1 MNQTVQLD
9 RRHTRG
15 FTLIELLVVISII
28 ALLISI
34 LMPSLSRAREQAKGV
49 HCLAR
54 LKEFGNAFAA
64 YENTSNGALPPP
76 QWQPDANTFEV
87 RPGVPYTGNT
97 GTNGRLIEYGWSEI
111 LFSYVYHQEVRFP
124 EAFPVQRNIEGTR
137 WEKYLVCG
145 AVGDD
150 GVTSGSYRVYLPS
163 WGVNNAT
170 LDQRGRWNLDHRTG
184 PIRGPIRGAQREM
197 IRPKMPLIGDA
208 NEFSERGDGIG
219 DNDCSYIE
227 AGEANYVGTDGRN
240 GNRFAD
246 RHYGGT
252 NYLFQD
258 LHASWDT
265 QLRNELARDFDL
277 NGVYDIDIQP

>member
-1 MNQTVQLD
+1 MHHPV
-9 RRHTRG
+9 RRHRRQPRG

-54 LKEFGNAFAA
+54 LKEFGNAIAA
-64 YENTSNGALPPP
+64 YENTSNGALAPP
-76 QWQPDANTFEV
+76 QWRVDPVQFEIS
-87 RPGVPYTGNT
+87 PGVPYN
-97 GTNGRLIEYGWSEI
+97 GTTTPQGRPIEYGWAEI
-111 LFSYVYHQEVRFP
+111 LFSYVYHQEVRYP
-124 EAFPVQRNIEGTR
+124 ESFPVQRNVNGR
-137 WEKYLVCG
+137 LWEKYMVCG

-163 WGVNNAT
+163 WGTIPPV
-170 LDQRGRWNLDHRTG
+170 LDARGRWNLDNRIG
-184 PIRGPIRGAQREM
+184 QNLGPIRGAQREL

-208 NEFSERGDGIG
+208 NEYSERGDGIG

-227 AGEANYVGTDGRN
+227 AGEANFVGTDGRN
-240 GNRFAD
+240 GNRFSD

-252 NYLFQD
+252 NFLFQD
-258 LHASWDT
+258 LHAGWET
-265 QLRNELARDFDL
+265 QLRNDLARDFDL
-277 NGVYDIDIQP
+277 NGVIDIDVQP